1 MQMLLDVKNS
11 QDKIILEHD
20 VDVPLRDG
28 ARIKANVF
36 RPQAPGKYPVLMT
49 FGPYGKDVHFSK
61 NSPAPWDDLVKNH
74 PDVFRDSSGKLMAFE
89 TPDPEVWV
97 PHGYILIRVDS
108 RGTAKSPG
116 RIDVNSPTEFG
127 DFYDAIEW
135 AGVQEW
141 CNGKVGLV
149 GISYYA
155 CSQWY
160 AASLRPPHLKAILPW
175 QGTYDFYRG
184 RTRQGGLFCNGFVQR
199 WWNGI
204 CSKQHGFA
212 GTAHV
217 DMMTGE
223 RVTGKDELSD
233 AQLKANRE
241 EYIVNVLAHPQ
252 LDEWY
257 AARSGDMTKIDIPA
271 FVVANFGGLGL
282 HLRGTIEGWRWIS
295 SKEKWLKVQRGS
307 YFVSFYMPKNVALQ
321 RKFFDHFLKGID
333 NGWEQEPRVE
343 IEVRSTD
350 DGIARTVRDTAYPMN
365 ITKAEKL
372 YLDVAGKTLGATPPS
387 TSASAGYPAT
397 GSGLTFSTGPLTRDT
412 EIAGPLKA
420 RVYMASSTPDMDLF
434 ATVRA
439 YDPDGKEATFYA
451 SDEPAFPVSMGW
463 LRCTHR
469 KLDSAR
475 STDWIPYHSHDE
487 YQPLTAGEIYAIDV
501 EIWAASLAL
510 PKGSRLTL
518 TLAGRDFEREG
529 ATGTHRGSGPFIH
542 ADPTDRPPAKFS
554 GEQVIHSGPGRESY
568 LQLPVIN

>member
-11 QDKIILEHD
+11 KDKIALDHD
-20 VDVPLRDG
+20 VDVPMRDG
-28 ARIKANVF
+28 AVIKANVF
-36 RPQAPGKYPVLMT
+36 RPQAAGKYPVVMT
-49 FGPYGKDVHFSK
+49 FGPYGKDVHFSE
-61 NSPAPWDDLVKNH
+61 NSPEPWNNIVKNH
-74 PDVFRDSSGKLMAFE
+74 PDVFSESTGKHMAFE

-97 PHGYILIRVDS
+97 PHGYVLVRVDS
-108 RGTAKSPG
+108 RGAAKSPG
-116 RIDVNSPTEFG
+116 KLDANSPAEFR

-135 AGVQEW
+135 AGVQGW
-141 CNGKVGLV
+141 CNGKVGLL

-155 CSQWY
+155 CGQWY
-160 AASLRPPHLKAILPW
+160 AASLRPPHLAAILPW

-204 CSKQHGFA
+204 CAKQHGFA
-212 GTAHV
+212 ATKYK
-217 DMMTGE
+217 DMITGE
-223 RVTGKDELSD
+223 RVTGKADLSE
-233 AQLKANRE
+233 AELKANRE
-241 EYIVNVLAHPQ
+241 EYVQNVLAHPL
-252 LDEWY
+252 LDDWY
-257 AARSGDMTKIDIPA
+257 AARSGDLTKIDIPA

-295 SKEKWLKVQRGS
+295 SKEKWLKIQRGS
-307 YFVSFYMPKNVALQ
+307 YFVSFFMPKNVALQ
-321 RKFFDHFLKGID
+321 RKFFDRYLKGLD
-333 NGWEQEPRVE
+333 NGWEKEPRVE

-350 DGIARTVRDTAYPMN
+350 DGIARTVRDTQYPLS

-372 YLDVAGKTLGATPPS
+372 YLDVVGKTLGATPPPA
-387 TSASAGYPAT
+387 SASAGYPAT
-397 GSGLTFSTGPLTRDT
+397 SSGLTFSTGPLPRDM
-412 EIAGPLKA
+412 ELAGPIKA
-420 RVYMASSTPDMDLF
+420 HLYMASSTPDMDVF

-439 YDPDGKEATFYA
+439 YDPAGREATFFA
-451 SDEPAFPVSMGW
+451 SDEPAFPISMGW

-469 KLDSAR
+469 KLDTKR
-475 STDWIPYHSHDE
+475 SSDWIPYHTHDE
-487 YQPLTAGEIYAIDV
+487 YQPLTPGEVYAIDV
-501 EIWAASLAL
+501 EIWAASIAL

-542 ADPTDRPPAKFS
+542 ADPTDRSPAKFS